1 MPGPKCPVRSGALAR
16 LRFQPLSL
24 FGRLT
29 QDRVGL
35 SWAAAV
41 PLSCKLHPSL
51 YSRKGVELWNALS
64 HWSLVLDEL
73 GVRLSNAYKPQAAPR
88 DLGQI
93 EGCELF
99 RGKGVQRPVN
109 RSWLWLSPCPLCR
122 EVWPRSL
129 SSGGNCV
136 WSPHLPL
143 PPPPHC
149 CLFSPLI

>member
-1 MPGPKCPVRSGALAR
+1 MRSGALAR

-143 PPPPHC
+143 PPPPNC